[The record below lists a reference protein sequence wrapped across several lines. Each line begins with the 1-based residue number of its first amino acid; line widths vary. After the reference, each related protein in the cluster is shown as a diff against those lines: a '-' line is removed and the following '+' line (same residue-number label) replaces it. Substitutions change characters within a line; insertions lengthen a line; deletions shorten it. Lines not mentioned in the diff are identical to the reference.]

1 MVLYILMS
9 VYLVI
14 YAYHETVDSKKN
26 LDFFL
31 RHAVFDLADIDYII
45 VSQTSLLTVEIPKF
59 SNVKLIKKD
68 KNEGLDFGAWSVGLR
83 GVEIDKYEKFIFLND
98 TVRGPFF
105 PLFVKDDLIRNWYR
119 IFCRKLDERIKL
131 VGVTVNNMTSFRM
144 LSRHVQSMAFCTDSV
159 GLRLLLAAGLFDYGT
174 CVRLSKDKE
183 IFVEMREI
191 YMSEI
196 ILKNKYEIDELYV
209 RESQVDDDIH
219 YLENG
224 DRRLNP
230 LEVVLLASQL
240 VPHVHPASMK
250 KKKSSACQ
258 CL

>member
-1 MVLYILMS
+1 MVLYMS
-9 VYLVI
+9 VFLVI
-14 YAYHETVDSKKN
+14 YAYHETEDSKKN

-31 RHAVFDLADIDYII
+31 RHAVFDLPDIDYII
-45 VSQTSLLTVEIPKF
+45 VSQTAFPTVEIPNF

-83 GVEIDKYEKFIFLND
+83 EVELGKYEKFIFLND

-105 PLFVKDDLIRNWYR
+105 PPFVKDDLIGRWYQ
-119 IFCRKLDERIKL
+119 IFCRKLNERIKL

-159 GLRLLLAAGLFDYGT
+159 GLRLLLAAGLFDYKA

-183 IFVEMREI
+183 IFVEKREI

-196 ILKNKYEIDELYV
+196 ILKNKFEIDELYV
-209 RESQVDDDIH
+209 RESQIDDDIH
-219 YLENG
+219 FLDNG

-230 LEVVLLASQL
+230 LEVMFIKTNRIDSPELREYTNWYDSTVS
-240 VPHVHPASMK
+240 
-250 KKKSSACQ
+250 
-258 CL
+258 